1 LLECSIEPRV
11 PTRGSFAYRH
21 RYCVHMATFERVQ
34 RPFWMHQIVE
44 YVLGI
49 ALIMTAVQQPEP
61 AIPAM
66 MGLLVLLNT
75 AVAIGPAGAF
85 RLVPRRLHKQ
95 LDLVVIA
102 LLFFMAVQ
110 PFWSIDS
117 TGRLIM
123 AAIGVVMLFIWFHSD
138 FTAPADRKA
147 EKAARRAA
155 GAPVTSETVGKSAGR
170 VVGEGVNSFK
180 RWKDSMGGS
189 E

>member
-1 LLECSIEPRV
+1 
-11 PTRGSFAYRH
+11 
-21 RYCVHMATFERVQ
+21 MATIERVQ

-44 YVLGI
+44 YVLGV

-66 MGLLVLLNT
+66 MGLLILLNT
-75 AVAIGPAGAF
+75 SVAVGPAGAF

-95 LDLVVIA
+95 LDLVVIG

-110 PFWSIDS
+110 PFWSVDS

-123 AAIGVVMLFIWFHSD
+123 AAIGVVMFFIWFHSD
-138 FTAPADRKA
+138 FTSAETRKA

-155 GAPVTSETVGKSAGR
+155 SEPVTSETVGKSAGR
-170 VVGEGVNSFK
+170 LVGEGVNSLK
-180 RWKDSMGGS
+180 RWKDSKGG